1 MWWKVKSN
9 ETKEHS
15 VRMTKIAFDFGQKL
29 KLSNSDQNRMSILA
43 TLHDIGKININ
54 EKILKKENSLNDK

>member
-1 MWWKVKSN
+1 
-9 ETKEHS
+9 
-15 VRMTKIAFDFGQKL
+15 MTKIAFDFGQKL